1 MNGEPDMKQSGA
13 AVMPVPAFR
22 QMPWR
27 LAALLMAYSFVSWLN
42 RVSMS
47 VAGTERII
55 PDGVLSETQMG
66 DIYSALV
73 LTYTVFMLP
82 GGWFTDRAGPR
93 LALILMGLGSA
104 VFAVM
109 TGVVGQFLVP
119 ATGLYVGLLAARG
132 LMGVFT
138 APIYP
143 ASAWVV
149 SLEVPEN
156 RRAEANGLIMGAA
169 LLGIA
174 AAPFAFGFLMDWL
187 RWPVAF
193 VVMGGITAALAVAW
207 MVATPR
213 RSLRELDVPTVTS
226 ADAGDKHR
234 SPWWDLLGNR
244 RLLFLTAAYV
254 FIGYYENLFFFWS
267 QYYFKDVVH
276 YGKET
281 SRVYSTVL
289 YVAMALGMVTGGLL
303 ADRLSL
309 ATDSRRARLLVAVC
323 GLLGGAVFLS
333 VGLAVTHPY
342 LVVASLSLALAAVGL
357 CEGPLWAMAVE
368 SGGRR
373 GGTAAGI
380 FNTGGNFGGI
390 FSPAITPRLAVAFGW
405 TSAVAVSVG
414 ACLVGVVFLSLAS
427 SSKPAAENQNVE

>member
-1 MNGEPDMKQSGA
+1 MNGELEMKKSSYPEKSVSA
-13 AVMPVPAFR
+13 LRP
-22 QMPWR
+22 MPWG
-27 LAALLMAYSFVSWLN
+27 LVALLLAYSFVSWLN

-47 VAGTERII
+47 VAGTEKIL
-55 PDGVLSETQMG
+55 PEAVLSETQMG

-93 LALILMGLGSA
+93 LALSLMGLGSA
-104 VFAVM
+104 VFAAM
-109 TGVVGQFLVP
+109 TGVAGQFLVP

-156 RRAEANGLIMGAA
+156 RRAEVNGLIMGAA

-207 MVATPR
+207 MLVTPR
-213 RSLRELDVPTVTS
+213 RPLRGLDAPTVIS
-226 ADAGDKHR
+226 AGAGIQHR
-234 SPWWDLLGNR
+234 SPWWDLLRNR
-244 RLLFLTAAYV
+244 RLLFLTAAYA
-254 FIGYYENLFFFWS
+254 FIGYYQNLFFFWS
-267 QYYFKDVVH
+267 QYYFKDVMH

-281 SRVYSTVL
+281 SRIYSTVL
-289 YVAMALGMVTGGLL
+289 YVAMALGMFTGGLL
-303 ADRLSL
+303 ADRVSY

-333 VGLAVTHPY
+333 VGLAVTQPH

-390 FSPAITPRLAVAFGW
+390 FSPAITPRLAVALGW

-414 ACLVGVVFLSLAS
+414 GCLVGVVFLALAS
-427 SSKPAAENQNVE
+427 SSKPSVEYQNTE

>member
-1 MNGEPDMKQSGA
+1 MNSEPAMKRSLFP
-13 AVMPVPAFR
+13 VTPVPAFR
-22 QMPWR
+22 QMPWGHV
-27 LAALLMAYSFVSWLN
+27 ALLLAYSFVSWFN

-47 VAGTERII
+47 AAGAEKII
-55 PDGVLSETQMG
+55 PDGVLSEAAMG

-73 LTYTVFMLP
+73 LTYAACMLP
-82 GGWFTDRAGPR
+82 GGWLTDRAGPR

-104 VFAVM
+104 VCVAM
-109 TGVVGQFLVP
+109 TGVAGQALVSGI
-119 ATGLYVGLLAARG
+119 GLYIGLLAVRG

-143 ASAWVV
+143 ASGRVV

-156 RRAEANGLIMGAA
+156 RRAGANGLIMGAA

-207 MVATPR
+207 TIVTPR
-213 RSLRELDVPTVTS
+213 RSLRELDASTVTS
-226 ADAGDKHR
+226 VDAGDQHR
-234 SPWWDLLGNR
+234 SPWWNLLCNR
-244 RLLFLTAAYV
+244 RLVFLTAAYA
-254 FIGYYENLFFFWS
+254 FIGYNENLFFFWS
-267 QYYFKDVVH
+267 QYYFKVVMH
-276 YGKET
+276 FGKET
-281 SRVYSTVL
+281 SRLYSTVL
-289 YVAMALGMVTGGLL
+289 YVAMALGMFTGGLL
-303 ADRLSL
+303 ADRLSR
-309 ATDSRRARLLVAVC
+309 ATGSRRARLLVAVC

-333 VGLAVTHPY
+333 LGFAVTQPY

-414 ACLVGVVFLSLAS
+414 ACLVGVVFLALAS
-427 SSKPAAENQNVE
+427 SSNPAAKSQIVE

>member
-1 MNGEPDMKQSGA
+1 MNGELEMKKSSYPEQSVSA
-13 AVMPVPAFR
+13 LR
-22 QMPWR
+22 HMPWG
-27 LAALLMAYSFVSWLN
+27 LVALLLAYSFVSWLN

-47 VAGTERII
+47 VAGTEKII
-55 PDGVLSETQMG
+55 PEGVLSETQMG

-82 GGWFTDRAGPR
+82 GGWFADRAGPR

-104 VFAVM
+104 VFAAM
-109 TGVVGQFLVP
+109 TGVAGQFLVP
-119 ATGLYVGLLAARG
+119 TTGLYVGLLAARG

-207 MVATPR
+207 MLVTSR
-213 RSLRELDVPTVTS
+213 RSLRGLDAPTVIS
-226 ADAGDKHR
+226 AGTRNQHR
-234 SPWWDLLGNR
+234 SPWWDLLRNR
-244 RLLFLTAAYV
+244 RLLFLTAAYA

-267 QYYFKDVVH
+267 QYYFKDVMH

-289 YVAMALGMVTGGLL
+289 YVAMALGMFTGGLL
-303 ADRLSL
+303 ADRVSY

-323 GLLGGAVFLS
+323 GLLGGAAFLS
-333 VGLAVTHPY
+333 VGLAVTQPH

-390 FSPAITPRLAVAFGW
+390 FSPAITPRLAVAVGW

-414 ACLVGVVFLSLAS
+414 GCLVGVVFLAFAS
-427 SSKPAAENQNVE
+427 SSKPFVEYQNTE

>member
-13 AVMPVPAFR
+13 AVMPVPVLR
-22 QMPWR
+22 QMPWG
-27 LAALLMAYSFVSWLN
+27 LVALLLAYSFVSWFN

-47 VAGTERII
+47 AAGAEKII

-104 VFAVM
+104 VFVAM
-109 TGVVGQFLVP
+109 TGVAGQFLGP

-143 ASAWVV
+143 AATWVV

-213 RSLRELDVPTVTS
+213 RSSRELDAPTVTS
-226 ADAGDKHR
+226 ADARDKHR
-234 SPWWDLLGNR
+234 SPWWNLLRNR
-244 RLLFLTAAYV
+244 RLLFLTVAYA
-254 FIGYYENLFFFWS
+254 FIGYYQNLFFFWS
-267 QYYFKDVVH
+267 QYYFKDVMH
-276 YGKET
+276 YGKDT
-281 SRVYSTVL
+281 SRVYATVL
-289 YVAMALGMVTGGLL
+289 YVAMALGMFTGGLL

-309 ATDSRRARLLVAVC
+309 GTDSRRARLLVAVC
-323 GLLGGAVFLS
+323 GLFGGAVFLS

-342 LVVASLSLALAAVGL
+342 LVVASLSLALATVGL

-390 FSPAITPRLAVAFGW
+390 FSPAITPRLALAFGW

-414 ACLVGVVFLSLAS
+414 ACLVGVVFLALAS